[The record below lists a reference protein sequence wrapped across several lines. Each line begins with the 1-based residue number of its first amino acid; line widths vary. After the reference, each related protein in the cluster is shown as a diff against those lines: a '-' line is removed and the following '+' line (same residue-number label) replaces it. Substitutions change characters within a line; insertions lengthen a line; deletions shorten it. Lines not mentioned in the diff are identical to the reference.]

1 MRPGSGRPG
10 SRQGTAAGGGG
21 GSIAGL
27 VRGGGEVPVN
37 ITARPVTAGGLGT
50 RTTATGSG
58 RKVQDTHYFAG
69 LLRGK
74 MTEITQEIS
83 RMRGDTERL
92 AKDSS
97 LTVQLE
103 RRYEGAVKEVRA
115 LEGELADFN
124 LAMDKARTNVEASE
138 IQAFLA
144 TVKRRNEAAT
154 REVGA
159 LSKGAPPQ
167 TAANRHPRST
177 R

>member
-1 MRPGSGRPG
+1 MV
-10 SRQGTAAGGGG
+10 SRGGGG
-21 GSIAGL
+21 D
-27 VRGGGEVPVN
+27 VN
-37 ITARPVTAGGLGT
+37 ISARPVTAGGLGV
-50 RTTATGSG
+50 RTTGTGSG
-58 RKVQDTHYFAG
+58 RQVQDTHYFAG

-103 RRYEGAVKEVRA
+103 RRYEGAVKEVRS

-138 IQAFLA
+138 IQAFLT
-144 TVKRRNEAAT
+144 TVKRRNEVAT
-154 REVGA
+154 REV
-159 LSKGAPPQ
+159 
-167 TAANRHPRST
+167 RCPRPRRPLYT
-177 R
+177 T

>member
-1 MRPGSGRPG
+1 M
-10 SRQGTAAGGGG
+10 
-21 GSIAGL
+21 
-27 VRGGGEVPVN
+27 N

-154 REVGA
+154 REV
-159 LSKGAPPQ
+159 PPRRGLTKQ
-167 TAANRHPRST
+167 RRPRVCCPSRFQSFRVSSILFWARAAASAAARELRRPCSR
-177 R
+177 RGV